1 MSGGRRGR
9 AGPPKPRIVVPP
21 AMDLLGRPADI
32 GVYLRYAHENV
43 DRSKLLLQRGDLRY
57 ALFSANEGLEL
68 CVKAYLLHYKAI
80 ADPIDAGHFPHTA
93 IIRSIRE
100 NAALFGE
107 ANPGEAAMMRQTAA
121 YLAELDALFK
131 KLRDRRARVAL
142 WKKSLGVDLGGGE
155 QKLLGELGPLATEWS
170 GQGSQAGPGSRRG
183 GQGGESVGLLPP
195 TWGGLRAPLLS
206 LFHQNFEHAGASS
219 TILLLGGG
227 EVPAAEALYFGQLI
241 ALTELFLYTTAI
253 VNGSV
258 HQQISRYPTQ
268 IDGVDSAEVYAR
280 HRDGVERL
288 LGRIYG
294 ACEMLMQHLDWRSPP
309 PPPPPPLD
317 GWSPP

>member
-1 MSGGRRGR
+1 MKGAGSGG
-9 AGPPKPRIVVPP
+9 PPEPRIVVPP

-32 GVYLRYAHENV
+32 GAYLRYARENV

-57 ALFSANEGLEL
+57 AIFSANEGLEL

-80 ADPIDAGHFPHTA
+80 DDPIDAGHFPHTA
-93 IIRSIRE
+93 LIRSVRE
-100 NAALFGE
+100 KAASFGE
-107 ANPGEAAMMRQTAA
+107 ENPGEADLVRQTA
-121 YLAELDALFK
+121 ERLDEVEGLFK
-131 KLRDRRARVAL
+131 KLRDRRRRVAL

-155 QKLLGELGPLATEWS
+155 QKLLDELGPLATEWS

-183 GQGGESVGLLPP
+183 EQGGECVGLLPP

-206 LFHQNFEHAGASS
+206 LFHQNFEHAGDSS
-219 TILLLGGG
+219 TISLPGGV
-227 EVPAAEALYFGQLI
+227 EFPAAEALYTGQVI
-241 ALTELFLYTTAI
+241 ALTELFLYTTAM

-294 ACEMLMQHLDWRSPP
+294 ACGMLMRHLDWRSPP

>member
-9 AGPPKPRIVVPP
+9 AGPPEPRIAVPP

-32 GVYLRYAHENV
+32 GAYLRYARENV

-80 ADPIDAGHFPHTA
+80 DDPIDAGHFPHTA

-107 ANPGEAAMMRQTAA
+107 ANPGEADLVRQTV
-121 YLAELDALFK
+121 EHLDEVEGLFK
-131 KLRDRRARVAL
+131 KLRDRRRRVAL

-155 QKLLGELGPLATEWS
+155 QKLLGGLGPLATEWS
-170 GQGSQAGPGSRRG
+170 GQGSQARADSRRG
-183 GQGGESVGLLPP
+183 AQGGGTAGLLPA

-206 LFHQNFEHAGASS
+206 LFHQNFEHAGASF
-219 TILLLGGG
+219 TISLPGGV
-227 EVPAAEALYFGQLI
+227 EFPAAEALYFGQLI
-241 ALTELFLYTTAI
+241 ALTELFLYTTVI
-253 VNGSV
+253 VNGFV

-294 ACEMLMQHLDWRSPP
+294 ACEMLMQHLDGRSPP
-309 PPPPPPLD
+309 PPSPPPLD

>member
-1 MSGGRRGR
+1 MKGAGSGG
-9 AGPPKPRIVVPP
+9 PPEPRIVVPP

-32 GVYLRYAHENV
+32 GAYLRYARENV

-80 ADPIDAGHFPHTA
+80 DDPIDAGHFPHAA
-93 IIRSIRE
+93 IIRSVRE
-100 NAALFGE
+100 KAASFGE
-107 ANPGEAAMMRQTAA
+107 ENPGEADLVRQTA
-121 YLAELDALFK
+121 ERLDEVEALFK
-131 KLRDRRARVAL
+131 KLRDRRRRVAL

-155 QKLLGELGPLATEWS
+155 QKLLDELGPLATEWS

-206 LFHQNFEHAGASS
+206 LFHQNFEHADASS
-219 TILLLGGG
+219 TISLPGG
-227 EVPAAEALYFGQLI
+227 EVLVAKALYISQLI
-241 ALTELFLYTTAI
+241 ALTELFQHTTAM

-280 HRDGVERL
+280 HKDGVERL

-294 ACEMLMQHLDWRSPP
+294 ACGMLMQHLDRRSTP

>member
-1 MSGGRRGR
+1 MKGAGSGG
-9 AGPPKPRIVVPP
+9 PPEPRIVVPP

-32 GVYLRYAHENV
+32 GAYLRYARENV
-43 DRSKLLLQRGDLRY
+43 DRSKLLLQREDLRY

-80 ADPIDAGHFPHTA
+80 DDPIDAGHFPHMA
-93 IIRSIRE
+93 IIRSVRE
-100 NAALFGE
+100 KAASFGE
-107 ANPGEAAMMRQTAA
+107 ENPGEADLVRQTA
-121 YLAELDALFK
+121 ERLDEVEDLFK
-131 KLRDRRARVAL
+131 KLRDRRGRVAL

-155 QKLLGELGPLATEWS
+155 QKLLDELGPLATEWS
-170 GQGSQAGPGSRRG
+170 GQGSHAGTGSRRG
-183 GQGGESVGLLPP
+183 AQGGESVGLLPP

-206 LFHQNFEHAGASS
+206 LFHQNFEHADASS
-219 TILLLGGG
+219 TISLLGG
-227 EVPAAEALYFGQLI
+227 EVLVAKALYIGQLI
-241 ALTELFLYTTAI
+241 ALTELFRHTTAM

-280 HRDGVERL
+280 HKDGVERL

-294 ACEMLMQHLDWRSPP
+294 ACGMLMQHLDRRSPP

>member
-1 MSGGRRGR
+1 MKGAGSGG
-9 AGPPKPRIVVPP
+9 PPEPRIVVPP

-32 GVYLRYAHENV
+32 GAYLRYARENV

-80 ADPIDAGHFPHTA
+80 DDPIDAGHFPHTA
-93 IIRSIRE
+93 LIRSVRKD
-100 NAALFGE
+100 AALFRAANSSE
-107 ANPGEAAMMRQTAA
+107 ADMMRQTAA
-121 YLAELDALFK
+121 YLAELDGLFK
-131 KLRDRRARVAL
+131 KLKDRRRRVAL
-142 WKKSLGVDLGGGE
+142 WKKSLGVDPGGGE
-155 QKLLGELGPLATEWS
+155 QKLLDELGPLATEWS
-170 GQGSQAGPGSRRG
+170 GQRSQARPGSRRG

-206 LFHQNFEHAGASS
+206 LFHQNFEHAGDSS
-219 TILLLGGG
+219 TISLPGGV
-227 EVPAAEALYFGQLI
+227 ELPAAEALYFGQVI

-253 VNGSV
+253 VHGSV

-294 ACEMLMQHLDWRSPP
+294 ACGMLMRHLDRRSPP
-309 PPPPPPLD
+309 PPPPLPLD
-317 GWSPP
+317 EWSPP